1 MCREGCFQRG
11 LLFASCLFWASAA
24 MGQTGSARRVFMI
37 TDMEGVDGIFDS
49 ELQCIPLQSP
59 RWEESRKLLT
69 GEINAA
75 VDGLLAGGATEVM
88 VWDGHD
94 SGRTLSVLDINPKAR
109 LFLGRPIA
117 RTLELDPT
125 YSAVI
130 FIGQHARAGADKGI
144 LNHTYDSEGIQNVW
158 VNGKPTGEIGG
169 RVLLAGTFGIPAIMV
184 SGDTAACHEYL
195 DLVPNG
201 ECAEVKSGVSRTAG
215 YMLPHGAACE
225 LIRQKAQRAMSRLS
239 EYKPYK
245 ISGPVEVRVEFTTR
259 ASQSYG
265 PREGVEQL
273 DARTWAFHGKDIQEA
288 WLKFSSF

>member
-1 MCREGCFQRG
+1 MFCGVRVRS
-11 LLFASCLFWASAA
+11 LLLIASWLLCVTAA
-24 MGQTGSARRVFMI
+24 AGQTGSARRIFMI

-49 ELQCIPLQSP
+49 ELQCVPNQSP

-75 VDGLLAGGATEVM
+75 VEGLLAGGATEVM

-94 SGRTLSVLDINPKAR
+94 SGQTLSVLDIHPKAT
-109 LFLGRPIA
+109 LLLGRPISP
-117 RTLELDPT
+117 TLELNST
-125 YSAVI
+125 YCAIV

-144 LNHTYDSEGIQNVW
+144 LGHSYDSQGIQNIW
-158 VNGKPTGEIGG
+158 VNGKLTGEIGG
-169 RVLLAGTFGIPAIMV
+169 RVMLAGTFGIPAILV
-184 SGDTAACHEYL
+184 SGDAAACHEYL

-215 YMLPHGAACE
+215 YMLSHGAACE
-225 LIRQKAQRAMSRLS
+225 LIRQKARRAMSRLA

-245 ISGPVEVRVEFTTR
+245 LSGPVEVKVEFTTR

-265 PREGVEQL
+265 PRDGVAQM
-273 DARTWAFHGKDIQEA
+273 DARTWAFRGRDIQDA